1 MLRHVRICCIQKI
14 ASHHGYS
21 NSNIIR
27 TSRNYSICMYWWSSQ
42 TCITYHH
49 PAPPH
54 LTYCWA
60 TFTLKKVDK
69 KCTTNSSNTAATAC
83 STIILLLLL
92 LMLCHIIV
100 WLVSMNRQNQCVQE
114 FDLSILVGVSYWLVG
129 GEIEPTE
136 HVHDMRSEEHT
147 SELQSRE

>member
-60 TFTLKKVDK
+60 TFTLKRL
-69 KCTTNSSNTAATAC
+69 TRSAQQILATQQQQHVQQLVC
-83 STIILLLLL
+83 CCCCCCCCCCWCCVTLLFG
-92 LMLCHIIV
+92 
-100 WLVSMNRQNQCVQE
+100 WLVWIDRTSMCKGLIY
-114 FDLSILVGVSYWLVG
+114 LSILVGVSYWLV
-129 GEIEPTE
+129 
-136 HVHDMRSEEHT
+136 T
-147 SELQSRE
+147 SDIYQPFSLPVAVS